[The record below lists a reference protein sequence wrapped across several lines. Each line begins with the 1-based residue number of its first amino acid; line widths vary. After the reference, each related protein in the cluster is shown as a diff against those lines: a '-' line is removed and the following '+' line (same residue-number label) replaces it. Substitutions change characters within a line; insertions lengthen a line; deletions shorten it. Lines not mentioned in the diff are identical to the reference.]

1 MISLVLSG
9 DRESASKLDKNLLDI
24 NKILFI
30 VSNPIPVKYAV
41 RQLGYKV
48 GEPRLPLIK
57 LDDVSA
63 SKVDEIVSKHSID
76 LAPRFE

>member
-1 MISLVLSG
+1 
-9 DRESASKLDKNLLDI
+9 
-24 NKILFI
+24 
-30 VSNPIPVKYAV
+30 VKYAV

-76 LAPRFE
+76 LAPRFK